1 MRVLL
6 LCNKAPFPPNDGS
19 SIAIYNMAKGHE
31 ENGVELHIF
40 SINTKKHFKSDSEV
54 KQGFSNNTNYKSVY
68 LNTNPTFLGASLNL
82 FSNQSYFVSRF
93 FNPKVVP
100 ELESMLQE
108 TDFEIIQLEGLFM
121 ATYIPVIRKLSKAK
135 IVLRAHNIEY
145 LIWDRYISKTNSW
158 VHKIYLKIQTNRLR
172 KFELT
177 TFKAVDAI
185 VPITNADAGIIK
197 EFSNSPIHTAIT
209 GVDLNNYKK
218 SKSSEFD
225 PYSIFH
231 FGSMDWIPNQ
241 EAVDWFLENCW
252 PIIRRQVPNATFIIA
267 GRSIPKRYKQLASD
281 RIVIR
286 ENVPDAADVY
296 NQFNVMIVPVLSGSG
311 MRIKIVEGM
320 CYGKAIVS
328 TQIGA
333 EGINAKHGKD
343 ILLIDEPSEFA
354 NAVIRLLKNESERL
368 ELEGNAIT
376 FAKHNFD
383 YLPISKRLLEFYKQ
397 LIQTA

>member
-6 LCNKAPFPPNDGS
+6 LCNKAPYPPNDGS
-19 SIAIYNMAKGHE
+19 SIAIYNMAKGLE

-40 SINTKKHFKSDSEV
+40 SINTKKHFKSDNDV
-54 KQGFSNNTNYKSVY
+54 KKGFPNKTNYRSVY

-93 FNPKVVP
+93 FNPTVVRQ
-100 ELESMLQE
+100 LESKLQE
-108 TDFEIIQLEGLFM
+108 TDFQIIQLEGLFM

-172 KFELT
+172 KFELK

-209 GVDLNNYKK
+209 GVDFNNYNK
-218 SKSSEFD
+218 SYSSHFD
-225 PYSIFH
+225 AFSVFH

-252 PIIRRQVPNATFIIA
+252 QIITNQVPNAKFIIA
-267 GRSIPKRYKQLASD
+267 GRSIPKRFKQLASD
-281 RIVIR
+281 RIIIR

-296 NQFNVMIVPVLSGSG
+296 NHFNVMIVPVLSGSG

-328 TQIGA
+328 TSVGA

-354 NAVIRLLKNESERL
+354 NAVIRLLKNENERL
-368 ELEGNAIT
+368 VLEENAYS
-376 FAKHNFD
+376 FARNHFD
-383 YLPISKRLLEFYKQ
+383 YLSVAGKLVAFYNQ
-397 LIQTA
+397 LIQPS